1 VPDIPTEQSSLTDH
15 RLQSIAVLQTTDY
28 RLQSSPYLSMAG
40 LSITEQPQLD
50 QGCTKGRFQGQVA
63 IVTGGAGGIGGMI
76 VQRFL
81 SDGASVAILDM
92 NEERGQQ
99 IIVELKTL
107 GLDPKVKFYKVDVS
121 SRAACF
127 AAVTTV
133 VADFGKVHHLVNCV
147 AYFGSQS
154 LEATE
159 SDWQKTMS
167 VNVMGTSFMVQA
179 VVDQMKSYSVKE
191 NCSVVNMSSI
201 SGHQTQPNRWTY
213 GASKG
218 AINILTKNMALDLA
232 KFKIRVNSVSPGW
245 IWSPEVA
252 KAAGS
257 GGRAVWEPVWGK
269 FHISNRLG
277 DMSEVAGAVTFL
289 ASLDASF
296 VNATDLK
303 VDGGYGAMSA
313 EGHGESSSF
322 AGTQK

>member
-1 VPDIPTEQSSLTDH
+1 MS
-15 RLQSIAVLQTTDY
+15 
-28 RLQSSPYLSMAG
+28 G
-40 LSITEQPQLD
+40 LSIMEQPKLD
-50 QGCTKGRFQGQVA
+50 QEQTKGRFKGQVV
-63 IVTGGAGGIGGMI
+63 IVTGGAGGIGGSI

-92 NEERGQQ
+92 NEKRGEEK
-99 IIVELKTL
+99 IKELKAA
-107 GLDPKVKFYKVDVS
+107 GLDTNAKFFKVDVS
-121 SRAACF
+121 SRSACF
-127 AAVTTV
+127 AVVSAV
-133 VADFGKVHHLVNCV
+133 AAAFGKVNHLVNCV

-159 SDWQKTMS
+159 DDWQKTMS
-167 VNVMGTSFMVQA
+167 VNVMGFSFMVQA
-179 VVDQMKSYSVKE
+179 AADQMKNCSASE
-191 NCSVVNMSSI
+191 NCSVVNLSSI
-201 SGHQTQPNRWTY
+201 SAHQTQPNRWTY
-213 GASKG
+213 AASKG

-252 KAAGS
+252 KAAAD
-257 GGRAVWEPVWGK
+257 GGREKWEPVWGK

-313 EGHGESSSF
+313 EGFGESSSF
-322 AGTQK
+322 AGTEK

>member
-1 VPDIPTEQSSLTDH
+1 MS
-15 RLQSIAVLQTTDY
+15 
-28 RLQSSPYLSMAG
+28 G
-40 LSITEQPQLD
+40 LSISEQPKLNQE
-50 QGCTKGRFQGQVA
+50 QTRGRFNGQVV

-81 SDGASVAILDM
+81 NDGATVAILDL
-92 NEERGQQ
+92 NEKRGAEK
-99 IIVELKTL
+99 ITELRAV
-107 GLDPKVKFYKVDVS
+107 GLDTKSKYYKVDVS
-121 SRAACF
+121 SRSACF
-127 AAVTTV
+127 DAVSAV
-133 VADFGKVHHLVNCV
+133 IGEFGKVHHLVNCV

-154 LEATE
+154 LDATE

-179 VVDQMKSYSVKE
+179 VVNQMKNYSNTE
-191 NCSVVNMSSI
+191 NCSVVNVSSI
-201 SGHQTQPNRWTY
+201 SAHSTQPNRWTY
-213 GASKG
+213 AASKG

-252 KAAGS
+252 KAAED
-257 GGRAVWEPVWGK
+257 GGREKWEPIWGK

-277 DMSEVAGAVTFL
+277 EMSEVAGAVTFL

-313 EGHGESSSF
+313 EGFGESSSF
-322 AGTQK
+322 AGTEK